1 MTTSTHERPDW
12 ADYPELIVTNDPAVP
27 EHVEDWLQRQR
38 AHRVAEATLVLN
50 HEHARR
56 EHVAHLATE
65 AAPGPPIR
73 DLGRGTRAA
82 IWALERIP
90 GAVILGLV
98 ALLTW
103 AVLRAVAP

>member
-1 MTTSTHERPDW
+1 MTTNTHERPEW
-12 ADYPELIVTNDPAVP
+12 RDYPELIITNDPAVP
-27 EHVEDWLQRQR
+27 EHIEDWLQRR
-38 AHRVAEATLVLN
+38 YRGASAEAALVLN

-56 EHVAHLATE
+56 AHIAHLATD

-73 DLGRGTRAA
+73 DLGRGARVA
-82 IWALERIP
+82 IWALERLP
-90 GAVILGLV
+90 GAIVIGGA